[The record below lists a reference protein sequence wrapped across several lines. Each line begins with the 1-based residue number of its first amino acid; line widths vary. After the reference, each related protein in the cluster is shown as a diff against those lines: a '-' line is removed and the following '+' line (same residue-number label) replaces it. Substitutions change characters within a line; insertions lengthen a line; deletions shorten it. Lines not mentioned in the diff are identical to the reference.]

1 MSLLQPALK
10 WRCEPAMNM
19 AYIIARR
26 ELASL
31 LKSPLAWIIAATVQ
45 AILAYIFI
53 IDLDYYV
60 SIQGRL
66 AASETAPGMTE
77 LVVTPL
83 LIATSWVFL
92 VISPLLTMRL
102 FSDEL
107 KQNSLALL
115 YSSPLAMW
123 HIVLGKYIAV
133 AVYLLLLTALTLLM
147 PLSLLLGGHLDLGMM
162 FSGVL
167 GLLLVS
173 FSYIALG
180 LFINCL
186 TKSAMVTAVTST
198 GILLMLWLIELSIKT
213 GESGAFINYIS
224 MLHHFIP
231 LMKGIFST
239 TDLVY
244 YLLFTVFFLVLSVKQ
259 LDYARVQA

>member
-1 MSLLQPALK
+1 
-10 WRCEPAMNM
+10 MNM
-19 AYIIARR
+19 AYFIARR
-26 ELASL
+26 ELLSL
-31 LKSPLAWIIAATVQ
+31 LKSPMAWVIAATVQ
-45 AILAYIFI
+45 GILAYLFI

-66 AASETAPGMTE
+66 AAAETAPGMTE

-83 LIATSWVFL
+83 LIAAAWVFL

-115 YSSPLAMW
+115 FSSPIAMW
-123 HIVLGKYIAV
+123 QIVLGKYAAV
-133 AVYLLLLTALTLLM
+133 LLYLLILTALTLLM
-147 PLSLLLGGHLDLGMM
+147 PLSLLVGGQLDLGMM

-186 TKSAMVTAVTST
+186 TKNAMVTAVVST

-213 GESGAFINYIS
+213 GESGDFIGYIS
-224 MLHHFIP
+224 MLHHFVP

-239 TDLVY
+239 ADLAY
-244 YLLFTVFFLVLSVKQ
+244 YLLFTAFFLIMSVKQ
-259 LDYARVQA
+259 LEFDRVQA